1 MFECRMLEWS
11 GTYGLS
17 FMGKTIGERGKQAN
31 LEPSAI
37 IANERKGQSLYIKM
51 YLFFFL
57 NSFSVWCV

>member
-1 MFECRMLEWS
+1 
-11 GTYGLS
+11 
-17 FMGKTIGERGKQAN
+17 MGKIIGERGKQAN

-57 NSFSVWCV
+57 LIASLCGVSEYAFSFFGGF